1 MINKLTKFIGVSIA
15 IAFLVGLSS
24 TLTRS
29 PSIGFWDILPAYI
42 FVAISIGMMLYEA
55 YSDKNNK

>member
-1 MINKLTKFIGVSIA
+1 MISKLTTLIGVA
-15 IAFLVGLSS
+15 LAVAFLVGLSS

-42 FVAISIGMMLYEA
+42 FVAISIGMMF
-55 YSDKNNK
+55 

>member
-1 MINKLTKFIGVSIA
+1 MINKLTTFIGVLLA
-15 IAFLVGLSS
+15 IAFLVGLTS

-55 YSDKNNK
+55 FGDKK

>member
-1 MINKLTKFIGVSIA
+1 MISKLTTLIGIA
-15 IAFLVGLSS
+15 LAVAFLVGLSS

-42 FVAISIGMMLYEA
+42 FAAISIGMMLYDTF
-55 YSDKNNK
+55 SNKK

>member
-1 MINKLTKFIGVSIA
+1 MINKLTTFIGVLLA

-55 YSDKNNK
+55 YADKK

>member
-1 MINKLTKFIGVSIA
+1 MIHKITTLLGVLLAIG
-15 IAFLVGLSS
+15 FLVGLSS

-42 FVAISIGMMLYEA
+42 FVAISIGMMLYDTF
-55 YSDKNNK
+55 SNKK

>member
-1 MINKLTKFIGVSIA
+1 MINKLTTIIGVGLA
-15 IAFLVGLSS
+15 VAFLIGLSS

-42 FVAISIGMMLYEA
+42 FAAISIGMMLYDTF
-55 YSDKNNK
+55 SNKK

>member
-1 MINKLTKFIGVSIA
+1 MISKLTTLLGVLLA

-42 FVAISIGMMLYEA
+42 FVAISIGMMIYDTF
-55 YSDKNNK
+55 SKKK

>member
-1 MINKLTKFIGVSIA
+1 MINKLTKLIGVSLA
-15 IAFLVGLSS
+15 IAFLLGLSS

-42 FVAISIGMMLYEA
+42 FVAISIGMMLYET
-55 YSDKNNK
+55 YSDKK

>member
-1 MINKLTKFIGVSIA
+1 MIHKLTTIIGVGLA
-15 IAFLVGLSS
+15 VAFLVGLSS

-42 FVAISIGMMLYEA
+42 FVAISLAMMFYDTF
-55 YSDKNNK
+55 SNKK

>member
-1 MINKLTKFIGVSIA
+1 MISKLTTLIGVA
-15 IAFLVGLSS
+15 LAVAFLVGLSS

-55 YSDKNNK
+55 YKDKK

>member
-1 MINKLTKFIGVSIA
+1 MINKLTKLIGVSLA

-55 YSDKNNK
+55 YADKK

>member
-1 MINKLTKFIGVSIA
+1 MINKITTFIGVLLA

-55 YSDKNNK
+55 YKDKK

>member
-1 MINKLTKFIGVSIA
+1 MINKLTTIIGVGLA
-15 IAFLVGLSS
+15 VAFLVGLSS

-42 FVAISIGMMLYEA
+42 FVAISVGMMLYEA
-55 YSDKNNK
+55 YSNKK

>member
-1 MINKLTKFIGVSIA
+1 MIHKVTTLLGVLLA

-42 FVAISIGMMLYEA
+42 FVAISIGMMLYDTF
-55 YSDKNNK
+55 SNKK

>member
-1 MINKLTKFIGVSIA
+1 MISKFTTFIGVA
-15 IAFLVGLSS
+15 LAVAFLVGLSS
-24 TLTRS
+24 TFTRS

-55 YSDKNNK
+55 YKDKK